1 MKNKKYLK
9 ILIAVISLS
18 ILIIFSF
25 VFEFPPPV
33 KEGVGGGL
41 GLQIEARPLSERNIK
56 VSLIVQDKKYETE
69 VKEEATVYDAMKSIE
84 SVKENNFSFKTK
96 EYPGLGIFV
105 DGINGMMGKSGQYWI
120 YYVNDK
126 EASVSVSKYVL
137 KSGDIINWKRE

>member
-9 ILIAVISLS
+9 ILIVGLSLI

-25 VFEFPPPV
+25 VLELPPPV

-41 GLQIEARPLSERNIK
+41 K
-56 VSLIVQDKKYETE
+56 VSLIVLDKKYETE
-69 VKEEATVYDAMKSIE
+69 IKEGGTVYDAMRSIE
-84 SVKENNFSFKTK
+84 SVKENNFSFKIK
-96 EYPGLGIFV
+96 EYVGLGIFV
-105 DGINGMMGKSGQYWI
+105 EGINGVMGELGKYWI